1 MSKFSFF
8 FFPACRQVWLFSFFL
23 IYFFSPFHVFSQ
35 TPKQWTKLGDD
46 ASAEGDF
53 FGAAIYYKNAVSID
67 STNRELTF
75 RYAESLRKSNDYE
88 LAEYYYHKL
97 KETESASGGSY
108 PETLFW
114 LATMQKFNGDY
125 EPAKENFR
133 KFEKTY
139 KDKSSYFAKKAR
151 QEVKSCEFAKRLISD
166 SIDVRI
172 KNAGDFLNSFDS
184 ELSAVLKDDS
194 SLYFSSL
201 RMAGSGS
208 SDANEWKGKDY
219 RMQIFKAKKESAGWK
234 TDSALDT
241 NVNNPS
247 FHTGNGT
254 FSRDKKRFFFS
265 RCTETFKC
273 SIFMSEFV
281 NGKWQAA
288 LKLENGINAD
298 NYTTTQPMLA
308 EIDGEEILFFVSD
321 MPGGKGRLDIWTFD
335 ISEIKKGKINV
346 RPRNL
351 TKINTPD
358 NDISP
363 FFDSDNHI
371 LYFSSEW
378 YYGLGGMDIFKST
391 LEGKNFSIPENIGFP
406 FNTSANDMYF
416 SFYPGV
422 NGGFLTS
429 NRKGSFTMAGETCC
443 NDIYEFDFPEKEL
456 PVKQEDSLVTEEKK
470 YSSLEMLNKYLPVT
484 LYFHNDEPNPRSRDT
499 ITSLNYL
506 QTYNDYSAMMDIYK
520 EKHAEGLTGENR
532 EKAKTNIENF
542 FSDYA
547 EKGINDLELFSELL
561 LRELEKGEKI
571 ELVVKGY
578 ASPLAKT
585 DYNVN
590 LTFRR
595 ISSLE
600 NYLKEAMDGAYL
612 PYLEKTSS
620 NRGSLEIVK
629 IPFGE
634 YKADVA
640 VSDNLDDQRNSVYS
654 PQAGLERK
662 IEIISVNRANNDS
675 VYAEIVFDKEIHD
688 FGAVERGEK
697 LSYTFSFRNSGN
709 ENLLVKNI
717 TSSCGCTVAKW
728 TRNELVPGGKGEIE
742 VTFDTHGKSG
752 KQLKTVMIETNAV
765 PSTRVIHVTAEV
777 VGE

>member
-1 MSKFSFF
+1 MHKFSFIFFLSLFFVIPF
-8 FFPACRQVWLFSFFL
+8 FFPVHS
-23 IYFFSPFHVFSQ
+23 FSQ
-35 TPKQWTKLGDD
+35 TPGQWAKLGDEATAD
-46 ASAEGDF
+46 GDF
-53 FGAAIYYKNAVSID
+53 FGAALYYKNALSYD
-67 STNRELTF
+67 SASRKLTF
-75 RYAESLRKSNDYE
+75 RYAESLRKSNDYAM
-88 LAEYYYHKL
+88 AEYYYAKL
-97 KETESASGGSY
+97 NKTEVSASDKESF
-108 PETLFW
+108 PEALFW

-125 EPAKENFR
+125 ENAKENFR

-139 KDKSSYFAKKAR
+139 KNKSSYYAKKAR
-151 QEVKSCEFAKRLISD
+151 QEVKSCEFAKRMIPGGD
-166 SIDVRI
+166 GVTI
-172 KNAGDFLNSFDS
+172 KNAGGLLNSSDS

-201 RMAGSGS
+201 HLPGPGNSITGKELKSGDSRM
-208 SDANEWKGKDY
+208 KL
-219 RMQIFKAKKESAGWK
+219 FKAKKDSSGWK
-234 TDSALDT
+234 TDAELDSAI
-241 NVNNPS
+241 NNPS
-247 FHTGNGT
+247 FHTANGT
-254 FSRDKKRFFFS
+254 FSRDKKRFYFS
-265 RCTETFKC
+265 RCTESFKC
-273 SIFMSEFV
+273 AIFMSEFA
-281 NGKWQAA
+281 NGKWQAGVR
-288 LKLENGINAD
+288 LENGINTD
-298 NYTTTQPMLA
+298 SYTSTQPMLA
-308 EIDGEEILFFVSD
+308 EIDGEEILFYVSD
-321 MPGGKGRLDIWTFD
+321 MPGGKGRLDIWT
-335 ISEIKKGKINV
+335 INITEINKGKANV
-346 RPRNL
+346 RPKNL
-351 TKINTPD
+351 SKINTMD
-358 NDISP
+358 NDITP

-378 YYGLGGMDIFKST
+378 YYGLGGMDIFKSR
-391 LEGKNFSIPENIGFP
+391 LNGKNFSIPENTGAP
-406 FNTSANDMYF
+406 FNTSVNDLYF
-416 SFYPGV
+416 SFYPEI

-429 NRKGSFTMAGETCC
+429 NRKGSFSKAGETCC
-443 NDIYEFDFPEKEL
+443 NDIYEFHFPEKA
-456 PVKQEDSLVTEEKK
+456 KKDSLVIEEKE
-470 YSSLEMLNKYLPVT
+470 YSSLDMLNKYLPVT

-499 ITSLNYL
+499 LTSLNYL
-506 QTYNDYSAMMDIYK
+506 ETYNDYLAMMDNYK
-520 EKHAEGLTGENR
+520 EKHSEGMTGENS
-532 EKAKTNIENF
+532 EKAKNNMERF

-590 LTFRR
+590 LTLRR

-620 NRGSLEIVK
+620 SGGSLEIVK

-654 PQAGLERK
+654 PQAALERK
-662 IEIISVNRANNDS
+662 IEIISVTRANKDS
-675 VYAEIVFDKEIHD
+675 AYAEITFEEEIHD
-688 FGAVERGEK
+688 FGTVERGEK
-697 LSYTFSFRNSGN
+697 LSHIFNFKNNGN

-742 VTFDTHGKSG
+742 VTFDTVGKSG
-752 KQLKTVMIETNAV
+752 KQVKTVTIETNAV

-777 VGE
+777 LGE